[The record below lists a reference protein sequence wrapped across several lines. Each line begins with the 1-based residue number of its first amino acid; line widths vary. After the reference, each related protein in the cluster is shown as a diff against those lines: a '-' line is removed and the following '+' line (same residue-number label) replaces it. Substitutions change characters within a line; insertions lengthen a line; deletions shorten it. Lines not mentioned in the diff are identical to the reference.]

1 MKQGWYWPLLIVAL
15 LFVGGIGPNL
25 ILLAF
30 ATGDP
35 SFSVEPDYY
44 EKSLRWDERLAQ
56 DRRNADLGWT
66 LRIATRPA
74 PLSEGGVEL
83 SARLADRSGAPLEGA
98 TVTLEA
104 FHNARAGEVLALAL
118 RDAGGG
124 SYGGRLLARRPG
136 LWEFRFVVRRDGE
149 VFTRTL
155 VEDVW
160 PAI

>member
-1 MKQGWYWPLLIVAL
+1 MKQGWYWPLLIVVL
-15 LFVGGIGPNL
+15 LVVGGIGPNL

-56 DRRNADLGWT
+56 DRRNAELGWT
-66 LRIATRPA
+66 LGIATLTA
-74 PLSEGGVEL
+74 PLPEGGVEL
-83 SARLADRSGAPLEGA
+83 TARLADRSGAPIEGA

-104 FHNARAGEVLALAL
+104 FHNARAADVLVLSL
-118 RDAGGG
+118 RDVGGG
-124 SYGGRLLARRPG
+124 SYGARLLARRPG
-136 LWEFRFVVRRDGE
+136 LWEFRFVVRRGGE

-155 VEDVW
+155 TEDVW